1 MFSYVPE
8 SFCFFCLDN
17 FLNIFKLLILK
28 WWAAERGLASCGVR
42 KRGRGG
48 RMNSWGGAWR
58 CAAEEEKSDWCLC
71 DFCVN
76 FYGGITFVWHAKLMT
91 WGRGGVRR
99 QRLARIWSENRSCSC
114 PKNICD
120 YWDLK
125 CDLELV
131 LIQIV
136 CLVLGTFATR
146 PTCIS
151 RRLVPCLS
159 FSSSS
164 GPRQKSPPPTG
175 VPWV

>member
-1 MFSYVPE
+1 MIHFFNILTLYNSSKSVYTNLLKVHSCFLYMFSYVPE

-48 RMNSWGGAWR
+48 RVNSWGGAWK
-58 CAAEEEKSDWCLC
+58 CAAVGEKSDWCLC

-91 WGRGGVRR
+91 WGQGGVRR
-99 QRLARIWSENRSCSC
+99 QRLERIWSENRSCSC
-114 PKNICD
+114 PKNICN

-131 LIQIV
+131 
-136 CLVLGTFATR
+136 
-146 PTCIS
+146 
-151 RRLVPCLS
+151 
-159 FSSSS
+159 
-164 GPRQKSPPPTG
+164 
-175 VPWV
+175 